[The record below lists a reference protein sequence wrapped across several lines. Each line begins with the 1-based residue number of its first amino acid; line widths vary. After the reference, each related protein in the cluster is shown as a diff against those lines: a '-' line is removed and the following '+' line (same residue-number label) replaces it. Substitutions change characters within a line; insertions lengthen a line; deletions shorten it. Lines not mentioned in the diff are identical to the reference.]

1 MKKDLICIVCPRG
14 CMLQAEIEG
23 DKVTV
28 TGNACPKG
36 EQYAI
41 DECTNPTRMVTSIV
55 RVSNRK
61 DTMVS
66 VRTAA
71 PIAKSRI
78 FELMETVRA
87 VEVQA
92 PVHIGDILVRDL
104 CGTDIIATKEI
115 L

>member
-1 MKKDLICIVCPRG
+1 MKRDLICIVCPRG
-14 CMLQAEIEG
+14 CSMQAEINGE
-23 DKVTV
+23 KVTV

-41 DECTNPTRMVTSIV
+41 DECTHPTRMVTSII
-55 RVSNRK
+55 RVNNRK

-66 VRTAA
+66 VKTAH
-71 PIAKSRI
+71 PIPKEQI

-87 VEVQA
+87 AGVDA
-92 PVHIGDILVRDL
+92 PVHIGDILLKDL
-104 CGTDIIATKEI
+104 CGTDIVATKEV